1 MTARRTSMG
10 KRAGLARGSCLCG
23 AVAFELV
30 RAAGREM
37 DCHCS
42 RCRRSP
48 GSMHVS
54 NIFVDARKF
63 RWVRGEE
70 QVASCGPPQ
79 DCHFGSALCRSCG
92 SALPRVVRSVGIVVV
107 PSGTVESEAFRLPTR
122 AFARSKAAS
131 AAPRPS
137 G

>member
-1 MTARRTSMG
+1 MTARRISMQ
-10 KRAGLARGSCLCG
+10 KRSGMARGRCLCG
-23 AVAFELV
+23 EVAFELV

-42 RCRRSP
+42 RCRRAYHSV
-48 GSMHVS
+48 HDS

-63 RWVRGEE
+63 RWLRGEE
-70 QVASCGPPQ
+70 QVSSCGTPQ
-79 DCHFGSALCRSCG
+79 DCHFGSAFCRSCG

-107 PSGTVESEAFRLPTR
+107 PSI
-122 AFARSKAAS
+122 S
-131 AAPRPS
+131 AA

>member
-1 MTARRTSMG
+1 MR
-10 KRAGLARGSCLCG
+10 KRAKMARGSCLCG

-37 DCHCS
+37 NCHCS
-42 RCRRSP
+42 RCRRAP
-48 GSMHVS
+48 GSVPVS
-54 NIFVDARKF
+54 NIFVDALKF

-70 QVASCGPPQ
+70 HVVSCGPPQ
-79 DCHFGSALCRSCG
+79 ECHFGSALCRSCG

-107 PSGTVESEAFRLPTR
+107 PSGTVESEAFRLPAR
-122 AFARSKAAS
+122 AFARSQAAPAAS
-131 AAPRPS
+131 RPS